1 MEGAGRP
8 GGGSQPASC
17 CMIISASVAVAL
29 RFGTIDW
36 VLGGG
41 GSSEIGGESSEIEDR
56 LSGTGRAETSETDE
70 EESSEPGDCCLG
82 GSCVSAVIVANEE
95 ETSSSAGRD
104 CNRSGEMVTSRY
116 PG

>member
-8 GGGSQPASC
+8 GGGSRPASC

-41 GSSEIGGESSEIEDR
+41 GSPETRGESSEIEDR
-56 LSGTGRAETSETDE
+56 SSRTDRAETSETDE

-82 GSCVSAVIVANEE
+82 GSRVPSVIVTNEE

-104 CNRSGEMVTSRY
+104 CNRSGEIVTSRY